1 MKARILAATAVV
13 ALALIAQTKAETSI
27 AVTSSA
33 FESGSMI
40 PLRFTC
46 KGENESPPLAF
57 KGIPAAAKS
66 LALIIDDPD
75 APGGVFSH
83 WLVWNID
90 PSAKQIPVN
99 TVPVGAAQGQNDFGK
114 PGYGGPCPPSL
125 HRYFFRIFALDKKLD
140 LKSGAKRSALDG
152 AMAGHVIGRGELTAR
167 FGR

>member
-1 MKARILAATAVV
+1 MKAWIFARTAIV
-13 ALALIAQTKAETSI
+13 ALGFIAQTKAQASI

-33 FESGSMI
+33 FKAGSMI
-40 PLRFTC
+40 PVQFTC
-46 KGENESPPLAF
+46 KGANQNPPLEVN
-57 KGIPAAAKS
+57 GVPAGAKS

-90 PSAKQIPVN
+90 PAAKQIPAN
-99 TVPVGAAQGQNDFGK
+99 SVPPGAAQGENDFGK

-140 LKSGAKRSALDG
+140 LRSGAKRSALDG
-152 AMAGHVIGRGELTAR
+152 AMTGHVIGRGELLAR